1 MEHSPSEERTAS
13 AAVNELMQQGDP
25 DGMDDNDIDH
35 DDHHSDGDS
44 SVDNHDGDEHGTSLM
59 KRPRESVDSDG
70 NAVPFKRLSKQE
82 KKELRKQRMIEMKHR
97 KYERQKARKKQ
108 RVLEAAAASSS
119 TTTVAGGETIDV
131 PVAAAAPALPADDAA
146 DTTTTVFGGPRKR
159 DLLIERLTRGM
170 QEGINVCIDLSYDDT
185 IHNYRERSS
194 LVKQLTLVY
203 AYLKQSPASMHL
215 HLASINPTSPLTE
228 KMHKM
233 GFENWYAS
241 RHEGRPEA
249 VWDPS
254 RIVILSPDATETLE
268 TLENDKIYVIG
279 GIVDR
284 TVRKA
289 ATLTTAQQIGA
300 QTRRLPLKEHLG
312 SLVTHVL
319 NVDHVFR
326 ILCDYQETKSWN
338 EAIVRQVPARR
349 IQQDATTDPAAPTN
363 ISSCTRINTDT
374 TDAASTPNESTT
386 TDLVNQDDQSPAHA
400 VAEVAP
406 VSS

>member
-1 MEHSPSEERTAS
+1 MECRPLEEKTP
-13 AAVNELMQQGDP
+13 NELLQQEPHNDN
-25 DGMDDNDIDH
+25 DMDDGSSSNDGVDDID
-35 DDHHSDGDS
+35 DDGD
-44 SVDNHDGDEHGTSLM
+44 HETSLG
-59 KRPRESVDSDG
+59 KRPRESVDSEG
-70 NAVPFKRLSKQE
+70 NVIPFKRLSKQE
-82 KKELRKQRMIEMKHR
+82 KKELRKQKMIEMKHR

-108 RVLEAAAASSS
+108 RPLEANVSSSALEGGEAANASTPASSS
-119 TTTVAGGETIDV
+119 AANDSAGTATESNT
-131 PVAAAAPALPADDAA
+131 AA
-146 DTTTTVFGGPRKR
+146 TSGMIGGPRKR
-159 DLLIERLTRGM
+159 DLLNERLTRGM

-215 HLASINPTSPLTE
+215 HLASINPASPLTE

-233 GFENWYAS
+233 GYENWYAS

-249 VWDPS
+249 IWDPT

-326 ILCDYQETKSWN
+326 ILCDYQETK
-338 EAIVRQVPARR
+338 V
-349 IQQDATTDPAAPTN
+349 
-363 ISSCTRINTDT
+363 SC
-374 TDAASTPNESTT
+374 
-386 TDLVNQDDQSPAHA
+386 
-400 VAEVAP
+400 
-406 VSS
+406 